1 MLRVRVTFD
10 YALRSL
16 CQSRRRAALLL
27 EGAPETRQ
35 CKLLPHERQYRE
47 RLNTKLL
54 LLLKQVWPAHKHVCG
69 PERAKPFNPPDLT
82 LEEAQVLRLVGHIP
96 MPIPEGP
103 EDSQATGDVRMV
115 PGPSAI
121 QEIERIFEME
131 PGELEQV
138 RLLPKEAAR
147 LRHLASTEWSDPL
160 CVPPSSQIT
169 NETLTS
175 WSSAV
180 SPDKQ
185 STAMVLLRLCL
196 YVGTVASGRR
206 DLYNKLGPTCFAAF
220 LDAWLV
226 SYAPDT
232 PPHALA
238 LAMHRH
244 VIFIGLLRAKSQA
257 LPDTS
262 PITAE
267 YLRGALERVLAP
279 LAHYFRFE
287 NAAHAVEN
295 VNNLLG
301 PLEAQLVECS
311 LAVGV
316 NFNDGAS
323 RVRAIR
329 VVFVSD
335 DARRGVR
342 FG

>member
-35 CKLLPHERQYRE
+35 CKLFPHERQYRE

-160 CVPPSSQIT
+160 FVPPSSQIT

-180 SPDKQ
+180 SPDEQ

-244 VIFIGLLRAKSQA
+244 VILSISCAQSRKLCRTRVRSRQSTCAGHSNASSPHWRSISALRTLRTLLRMLTTSSVRWKRSSLNVRSQ
-257 LPDTS
+257 
-262 PITAE
+262 
-267 YLRGALERVLAP
+267 
-279 LAHYFRFE
+279 
-287 NAAHAVEN
+287 
-295 VNNLLG
+295 
-301 PLEAQLVECS
+301 
-311 LAVGV
+311 
-316 NFNDGAS
+316 
-323 RVRAIR
+323 
-329 VVFVSD
+329 
-335 DARRGVR
+335 
-342 FG
+342 